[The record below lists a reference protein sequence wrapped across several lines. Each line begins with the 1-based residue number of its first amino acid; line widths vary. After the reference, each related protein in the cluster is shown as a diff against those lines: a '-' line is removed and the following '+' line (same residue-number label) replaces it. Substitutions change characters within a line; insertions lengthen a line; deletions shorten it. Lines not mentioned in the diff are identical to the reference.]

1 MQLAEIQFVLTQS
14 QERVDAQ
21 QAVVTDLQYQ
31 FDEGQK
37 TIVVNF
43 GDASMNM
50 PMDVFLASAK
60 SKLTEYQTW
69 HKDLSELNTSLVNQL
84 NSFVASAGDFHV

>member
-21 QAVVTDLQYQ
+21 QAVVTDLQYR

-37 TIVVNF
+37 TIAVNF
-43 GDASMNM
+43 GDATMNM
-50 PMDVFLASAK
+50 PMDIFLAAAK
-60 SKLTEYQTW
+60 SKLAEYQTW
-69 HKDLSELNTSLVNQL
+69 HKNLFELNTSLVNQL
-84 NSFVASAGDFHV
+84 NSFVASAGDFHA